1 MTSVF
6 ISLLLTL
13 RGFARSRA
21 ALDLEVLALHHQL
34 KMLQRSQ
41 TRRLRLVQADRLIRT
56 MSRTNPLWG
65 APPIHG
71 ELLTLGI
78 DVSQATVAKYT
89 VGRDK
94 PASQSWHTFLAN
106 HIQQIA
112 AADFFVP
119 GTTCRAARLV
129 HAR

>member
-1 MTSVF
+1 
-6 ISLLLTL
+6 
-13 RGFARSRA
+13 
-21 ALDLEVLALHHQL
+21 
-34 KMLQRSQ
+34 
-41 TRRLRLVQADRLIRT
+41 

-119 GTTCRAARLV
+119 WDDVQGGAIGARTLTLRNMSDQIERVGTYGLTCALGNAADVVRS
-129 HAR
+129 R